1 MEFKKVGFHEF
12 SNSNFFWIILYIL
25 VFSRYSHMEPLPFI
39 PDQLYKRSDLHD
51 LYGGNRQSGISP
63 SGSMPYIFIFSGKT
77 GKQYGYEDGW
87 DNKDIFSYTGEG
99 QEGDMKFTKGNLAL
113 KEHLD
118 KGKRVFLFLYD
129 RPGFVKFE
137 SELEF
142 FDVDFFETFDR
153 NQMSRV
159 GIRFFFKRKG
169 ARIPFSPAA
178 LQIHPLQEP
187 GQPYDPVHPPNVTER
202 SGLVSSRVGQGA
214 YRKSVIYH
222 WNGKCAVTQ
231 FDKLEILIASHIVPW
246 AEATDV
252 ERLDKYN
259 GILLSP
265 VYDALFDRH
274 LISFD
279 HHGKIML
286 SESIESSAYERI
298 GVTGKEKIR
307 MLEENNLPYIE
318 RHQLLFHSSK

>member
-1 MEFKKVGFHEF
+1 
-12 SNSNFFWIILYIL
+12 
-25 VFSRYSHMEPLPFI
+25 
-39 PDQLYKRSDLHD
+39 
-51 LYGGNRQSGISP
+51 
-63 SGSMPYIFIFSGKT
+63 
-77 GKQYGYEDGW
+77 
-87 DNKDIFSYTGEG
+87 
-99 QEGDMKFTKGNLAL
+99 MKFTKGNLAL
-113 KEHLD
+113 KEHLEN
-118 KGKRVFLFLYD
+118 GKRVFLFQYD

-137 SELEF
+137 CELEL

-153 NQMSRV
+153 NQKSRV

-169 ARIPFSPAA
+169 ARIPFSAEA
-178 LQIHPLQEP
+178 LNVHQFQESAL
-187 GQPYDPVHPPNVTER
+187 PYDSVRPPNKTER
-202 SGLVSSRVGQGA
+202 TGLVTSRVGQGA

-222 WNGKCAVTQ
+222 WDGKCAVTQ
-231 FDKLEILIASHIVPW
+231 FDKLDILIASHIVPW

-279 HHGKIML
+279 HHGNIML

-298 GVTGKEKIR
+298 GVSGNEKIR
-307 MLEENNLPYIE
+307 KLEENNIPYLE
-318 RHQLLFHSSK
+318 RHQQHFHSSS